1 MESSIVPAK
10 PGDIVIYQS
19 EQGQPEV
26 ECVFQD
32 ENLWLLQANMAELY
46 QVAKSTLS
54 EHIKHILDEGELE
67 RDSVV
72 RNSRTTASDNK
83 NYQVTVLYVLLKEKL
98 CRLLLLLK
106 LTPA

>member
-26 ECVFQD
+26 ECVFQG
-32 ENLWLLQANMAELY
+32 ENLWLLQANMAEL
-46 QVAKSTLS
+46 
-54 EHIKHILDEGELE
+54 E
-67 RDSVV
+67 RVSVV
-72 RNSRTTASDNK
+72 RNYRTTASDNK